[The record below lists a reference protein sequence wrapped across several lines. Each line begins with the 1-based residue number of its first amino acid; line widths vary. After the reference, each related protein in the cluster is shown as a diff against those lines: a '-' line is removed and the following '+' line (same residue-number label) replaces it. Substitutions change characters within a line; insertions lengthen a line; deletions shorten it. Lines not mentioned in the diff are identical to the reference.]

1 MYARFH
7 QNWSSLN
14 TLRVLLVDDEC
25 EKQSAIRRML
35 AESEFRAF
43 EFSCVS
49 TLVESANNFRANA
62 HDVCIIDSTERGFV
76 EFLEQAKGVG
86 CQIPMIVV
94 TSANSEEILRAF
106 HSGAQ
111 DCHLRHQMSG
121 HLLEESICKVVL
133 ENRLA
138 RTRFENEQRYLS
150 LLHHTDEI
158 IYTHDLDGNYT
169 SANNAAERLTGYSC
183 DEILTLNLKQVV
195 VPEFVG
201 LSRDMIS
208 RKLDQQKATAY
219 ELEIIAKN
227 GKRIPISL
235 STHLIYSSG
244 KPIGVQGIAKQKAE
258 SSWQKAVGRKQ

>member
-7 QNWSSLN
+7 QNCSSLA

-25 EKQSAIRRML
+25 EKPSAIRRML
-35 AESEFRAF
+35 AESEFREFA
-43 EFSCVS
+43 FSCVS
-49 TLVESANNFRANA
+49 TLVEAANTFRANA

-94 TSANSEEILRAF
+94 TSANGEEILRAF
-106 HSGAQ
+106 HAGAQ
-111 DCHLRHQMSG
+111 DCCSRDQVTGHQ
-121 HLLEESICKVVL
+121 LEESICKVVL

-138 RTRFENEQRYLS
+138 TTRLENEQRYLS
-150 LLHHTDEI
+150 LLHHADEI
-158 IYTHDLDGNYT
+158 IYAHDLEGNYT
-169 SANNAAERLTGYSC
+169 SANNAAERLTGYSS
-183 DEILTLNLKQVV
+183 DEILSLNLKQVV
-195 VPEFVG
+195 APEFVA

-208 RKLDQQKATAY
+208 RKLDQQKATSY

-227 GKRIPISL
+227 GARIPISL

-258 SSWQKAVGRKQ
+258 SRQKAVGRRQ

>member
-7 QNWSSLN
+7 QNCSSLT

-25 EKQSAIRRML
+25 EKPSAIRRML

-49 TLVESANNFRANA
+49 TLVEAANNFRANA
-62 HDVCIIDSTERGFV
+62 HDVCIIDSTERGFR

-111 DCHLRHQMSG
+111 DCCSRDQVTGHQ
-121 HLLEESICKVVL
+121 LEESICKVVL

-138 RTRFENEQRYLS
+138 RTRLENEQRYLS
-150 LLHHTDEI
+150 LLHHTEEI
-158 IYTHDLDGNYT
+158 IYAHDLDGNYT
-169 SANNAAERLTGYSC
+169 SANNAAERLTGYSS
-183 DEILTLNLKQVV
+183 DEILSLNLKQVV
-195 VPEFVG
+195 APEFVG
-201 LSRDMIS
+201 LSREMIS
-208 RKLDQQKATAY
+208 RKLDRQKATAY
-219 ELEIIAKN
+219 ELEIIAK
-227 GKRIPISL
+227 GGARIAL
-235 STHLIYSSG
+235 SVKTHLIYSAG
-244 KPIGVQGIAKQKAE
+244 KPIGVQGIA
-258 SSWQKAVGRKQ
+258 RKRSRQ